1 MFCLV
6 GGCGCDSD
14 FWGGYECIAGQV
26 GECCKSRRLTA
37 FGKASGTSLVC
48 VVLPFRTARGSSA
61 MKYILFFF
69 FLHLLNPSFV

>member
-14 FWGGYECIAGQV
+14 FWVGYECIAGQV

-37 FGKASGTSLVC
+37 FGKAYVWFCLLE
-48 VVLPFRTARGSSA
+48 LPGD
-61 MKYILFFF
+61 LQ
-69 FLHLLNPSFV
+69 L